1 MLKNPSKEG
10 YCLDDG
16 GGDTAG
22 ASKYT
27 IRRCST
33 KSENQHFEVLSQA
46 TLAAEQQ
53 KVLDAVSNGAKFLL
67 RIAAKTGMC
76 AAGPG
81 ASIAATSLVLAACDK
96 RSKNQ
101 IFTYDPLTKRLRSAE
116 KLSYCLDDGG
126 VRKTDARLASCDSSS
141 LDQSFVYDRA
151 TLQFTQ
157 PNKAGMC
164 LDDGSGDWFT
174 APKLMLRKCDAYSAN
189 QHFEYVLTS
198 EPTTATSSVQSTAT
212 QTGLN
217 MGTNAGTAS
226 STAPVTTTGTTGTS
240 GTATGPVSTELTTP
254 ATGATTAPALLQP
267 QTEVASPVQTP
278 AAVETTPVAAAPVAS
293 ISPSVQAPP
302 PQFSSSSE
310 VVSTDATHPNEV
322 IQQSPAA
329 STIEAAPVTTATK
342 ASAAAQL
349 TTFSEIGPT
358 ITYPAAAIQ
367 EFPTTQEPAF
377 ASTAAQ
383 NIPTHSESQTVYAQ
397 ETASSPQALVE
408 PSLTE
413 IEGEKARL
421 IPEENHNGVSIVTE
435 AEPGLVPEEG
445 HSELTTRG
453 EHGLVSEEENNVA
466 SGESERFPEET
477 QHGALVDSPDE
488 NFVPASKH
496 NYVTTT
502 DEPELIP
509 EESHNGESMAIQS
522 KSGFFPEEGLLK
534 SAGEPEFFLEAT
546 MDQKSDVESAANAVP
561 AITAVDTSFERF
573 VDQDWNLLAPSDKTI
588 RRVNAD
594 QSSSISAD
602 RIFQFLQSIKD
613 RADLEHELMM
623 YRYKRTFGCVSAGL
637 QTLATDSVM
646 TDEYDVL
653 VRWMYEHCVAGSTEI
668 ALSLLPPLP
677 KRDVNSDDV
686 APLHQRT

>member
-1 MLKNPSKEG
+1 MTLENARSTDESALLSGQEVLLRVSGKPNLCADDGGSLKPDESAFTGQPCNLSNPNQLFIYNSKTHQFHSAKKKG
-10 YCLDDG
+10 LCLDDG
-16 GGDTAG
+16 GGWVGLAW
-22 ASKYT
+22 
-27 IRRCST
+27 
-33 KSENQHFEVLSQA
+33 HFEVLSQA

-67 RIAAKTGMC
+67 RIAGKTGMC
-76 AAGPG
+76 AAGPR

-96 RSKNQ
+96 RNKNQ

-126 VRKTDARLASCDSSS
+126 VRNTDARLASCDSSS

-164 LDDGSGDWFT
+164 LDDGSGVWFT

-189 QHFEYVLTS
+189 QHFENS
-198 EPTTATSSVQSTAT
+198 FQH
-212 QTGLN
+212 
-217 MGTNAGTAS
+217 
-226 STAPVTTTGTTGTS
+226 
-240 GTATGPVSTELTTP
+240 
-254 ATGATTAPALLQP
+254 
-267 QTEVASPVQTP
+267 
-278 AAVETTPVAAAPVAS
+278 
-293 ISPSVQAPP
+293 SPS
-302 PQFSSSSE
+302 
-310 VVSTDATHPNEV
+310 DHDGNDWNLGNCDR
-322 IQQSPAA
+322 A
-329 STIEAAPVTTATK
+329 S
-342 ASAAAQL
+342 
-349 TTFSEIGPT
+349 
-358 ITYPAAAIQ
+358 
-367 EFPTTQEPAF
+367 
-377 ASTAAQ
+377 
-383 NIPTHSESQTVYAQ
+383 
-397 ETASSPQALVE
+397 
-408 PSLTE
+408 
-413 IEGEKARL
+413 EKARL
-421 IPEENHNGVSIVTE
+421 IPEESHNGASIVTE

-477 QHGALVDSPDE
+477 QHGALVDIPDE

-509 EESHNGESMAIQS
+509 EESHNGESMAIQA

-573 VDQDWNLLAPSDKTI
+573 VDQDWNLLATSDKTI

-602 RIFQFLQSIKD
+602 IIFQFLQSIKD

-623 YRYKRTFGCVSAGL
+623 YRCKRTFGCVSAGL

-653 VRWMYEHCVAGSTEI
+653 VRWMYEHCAAGSTEI

-677 KRDVNSDDV
+677 KRDVNSGGV
-686 APLHQRT
+686 APLVDDSPTDVTRHYMTKMDFYYQIKNHFTQTIEKLDGDVAGTHLRSEEKNEQQKKTVDCIEKAVARFGYRENAATETTPQLKTAISWVDSCIKS